1 MTANDWV
8 LLKNVYSQAESEII
22 KGMLEAQEIEV
33 LLAQEGAA
41 KAIGLNVGSLGEIQI
56 HVQSSDI
63 DDAKSLV
70 ADFYSGDI
78 EENEG

>member
-1 MTANDWV
+1 MTANDWI

-22 KGMLEAQEIEV
+22 KGMLEAQKIEV

-63 DDAKSLV
+63 DDANALLV
-70 ADFYSGDI
+70 KFYSGDI
-78 EENEG
+78 EESEN